1 MPLWQKYLKKLS
13 TIIPVG
19 AVGAVM
25 LLGSALPTDASEG
38 PPSALYPGLDGGVS
52 ERLAAIR
59 YAASVAIEP
68 KDGVKRTDPNIQLA
82 WGNLWNNFGWRGRP
96 GWQRGGWNNF
106 RPRWN
111 NWRNAWRNW

>member
-1 MPLWQKYLKKLS
+1 MPLWQKYLNKLS

-19 AVGAVM
+19 AVGAAM
-25 LLGSALPTDASEG
+25 LLGSALPTDASAG
-38 PPSALYPGLDGGVS
+38 PSSAQYPRSDGGIS

-59 YAASVAIEP
+59 HAASVAIEP
-68 KDGVKRTDPNIQLA
+68 TGGITQTDPNIQLA
-82 WGNLWNNFGWRGRP
+82 WGNWWNNWRPR
-96 GWQRGGWNNF
+96 WNNF